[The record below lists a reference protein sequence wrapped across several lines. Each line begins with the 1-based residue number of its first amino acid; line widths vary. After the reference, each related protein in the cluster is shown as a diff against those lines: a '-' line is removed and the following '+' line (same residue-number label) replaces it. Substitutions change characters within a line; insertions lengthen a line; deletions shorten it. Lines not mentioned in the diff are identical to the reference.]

1 MKGAGSM
8 EDNIEYL
15 VKSRH
20 SVRNFYD
27 KPIDEHARQELQ
39 KMIDE
44 CNDKADLS
52 IQLVLNEKDAFGKS
66 RYGSIKNCQ
75 NYIAM
80 IGPRSKDLDKLCGY
94 YGEKLVLKA
103 QELGLNTCW
112 VELTYNK
119 SKVPCIIDSNEKL
132 VIVIAL
138 GYGKT
143 NGDTRK
149 SKSFEDVSKTI
160 KNVPDWYRRGVDFA
174 LYAPTAMNQQKFKFE
189 LVDENEVSLKV
200 AGLGICTDIDL
211 GIVKYHFELGA
222 GVDNFNWV

>member
-1 MKGAGSM
+1 M
-8 EDNIEYL
+8 EDDIEYL

-20 SVRNFYD
+20 SVRSFLD
-27 KPIDEHARQELQ
+27 KPIDENAKEELQ
-39 KMIDE
+39 ALIDQ
-44 CNDKADLS
+44 CNDKADLN

-80 IGPRSKDLDKLCGY
+80 IGPRSRNLDTLCGY
-94 YGEKLVLKA
+94 YGEKIVLKA

-119 SKVPCIIDSNEKL
+119 SKVPIVLDSNEKL

-138 GYGKT
+138 GYGK
-143 NGDTRK
+143 NSGSERK
-149 SKSFEDVSKTI
+149 SKKFEDVSKTV
-160 KNVPDWYRRGVDFA
+160 KNVPDWYRRGVEFA

-189 LVDENEVSLKV
+189 LKGTDQVVLKV

-222 GVDNFNWV
+222 GIDNFKY